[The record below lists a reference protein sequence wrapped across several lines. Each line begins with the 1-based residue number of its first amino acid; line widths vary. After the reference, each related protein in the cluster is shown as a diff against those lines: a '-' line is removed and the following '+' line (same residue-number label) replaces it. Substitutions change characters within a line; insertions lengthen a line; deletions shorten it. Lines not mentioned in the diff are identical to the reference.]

1 MSVLSS
7 LTNRIFVAT
16 ALVVVVTLAVTIYRV
31 TNAVTARAEAD
42 LQRGLNE
49 AAALVD
55 QYSRRQFADFLVK
68 SSLIASLP
76 KLIGAA
82 ATGDSPTVRP
92 IADEYHRMAA
102 ADVFVVVGPTGDV
115 LANVGQI
122 RPGAEELVRIVR
134 DGRQRPDG
142 SSFQL
147 VRDGLIHAVALPLES
162 GTVGTLVVGYSFGAD
177 FARQIKTVT
186 NSDIALVAGS
196 TVVASTLH
204 PALTADLPVSAGDSG
219 IFTRRLGAEEF
230 IGRAQPLGGAGD
242 PRALVLQSRTEHL
255 RFLSALR
262 WQVALAGLA
271 AVGLATVVAYGV
283 ARTVTRPVHAL
294 TATMREI
301 AATGDLSRPI
311 PAGGRW
317 DDEDARVLGATFA
330 QLAGALDRFRRE
342 AAQRER
348 LSSLGRLSAVVAHEI
363 RNPLM
368 IIKSSV
374 RSLRREG
381 PPDVIEAATS
391 IDEEVRRLD
400 KVITGVLDFAS
411 PIRFH
416 LTDADLSEI
425 CRDAAA
431 AASVEGDAVPV
442 TLDVPRES
450 VSIVTDVDRL
460 RAVLVN
466 VLANAQQ
473 AIAAR
478 QPRPPGRIVL
488 TLAVSPGWRRIS
500 ITDNG
505 CGIAAADLPRLFELF
520 FTTRPTG
527 SGLGLAIARNI
538 VEGLGGSIAIESRPN
553 AGTRVSMDLPDM
565 PPPPTKPT
573 KSTRST

>member
-1 MSVLSS
+1 MSLLSS

-31 TNAVTARAEAD
+31 TIAVSVRAEAD

-55 QYSRRQFADFLVK
+55 QYSRSQFADFLVK
-68 SSLIASLP
+68 SSLIATLP
-76 KLIGAA
+76 KLGGAA
-82 ATGDSPTVRP
+82 ATEDSPTVQP
-92 IADEYHRMAA
+92 IADEYQRMAA
-102 ADVFVVVGPTGDV
+102 ADVFVVIGRAGQV
-115 LANVGQI
+115 LANVGPI
-122 RPGAEELVRIVR
+122 RPGAEELARIIR

-147 VRDGLIHAVALPLES
+147 VQDGLIHAVALPLES

-186 NSDIALVAGS
+186 NSDIALVAGT
-196 TVVASTLH
+196 TVVASTLD
-204 PALTADLPVSAGDSG
+204 PARTADLPVAAGDAG
-219 IFTRRLGAEEF
+219 IFTRRLGGEEF
-230 IGRAQPLGGAGD
+230 IGRAQPLGTVGD

-255 RFLSALR
+255 RFLTALR

-301 AATGDLSRPI
+301 AATGDLSRPL

-374 RSLRREG
+374 RALRRDG
-381 PPDVIEAATS
+381 PPDVIEAADS

-400 KVITGVLDFAS
+400 KVITGVLDFAR

-416 LTDADLSEI
+416 LATAELSEI

-442 TLDVPRES
+442 TLELPHEPVP
-450 VSIVTDVDRL
+450 IVTDVDRL

-473 AIAAR
+473 AIGAR
-478 QPRPPGRIVL
+478 KPRAPGRIVL
-488 TLAVSPGWRRIS
+488 SVSFSPGWRRIAIS
-500 ITDNG
+500 DNG

-527 SGLGLAIARNI
+527 SGLGLPIARNI
-538 VEGLGGSIAIESRPN
+538 VEGLGGTIAIDSRPDT
-553 AGTRVSMDLPDM
+553 GTRVSMNLPEM
-565 PPPPTKPT
+565 PPAAA
-573 KSTRST
+573 RST

>member
-1 MSVLSS
+1 MSLLSS

-16 ALVVVVTLAVTIYRV
+16 ALVVVVTLTVTIYRV
-31 TNAVTARAEAD
+31 TIAVTARAEAD

-68 SSLIASLP
+68 SALIATLP
-76 KLIGAA
+76 KLGGAA
-82 ATGDSPTVRP
+82 ATDDAPTVRP
-92 IADEYHRMAA
+92 IADEYQRMAA
-102 ADVFVVVGPTGDV
+102 ADVFVVMGKTGEV
-115 LANVGQI
+115 LANVGPI
-122 RPGAEELVRIVR
+122 RPGKGELARIIS

-147 VRDGLIHAVALPLES
+147 VQDGLIHAVALPLES

-196 TVVASTLH
+196 TVVASTLD
-204 PALTADLPVSAGDSG
+204 PTQTADLPVAATDSG
-219 IFTRRLGAEEF
+219 IFTRRLGGEEF
-230 IGRAQPLGGAGD
+230 IGRAQPLGGDAD

-255 RFLSALR
+255 RFLTALR

-271 AVGLATVVAYGV
+271 AVGLATIIAYGV

-301 AATGDLSRPI
+301 ATTGDLSRPL

-374 RSLRREG
+374 RALRRDG
-381 PPDVIEAATS
+381 PPAVVEAADS

-400 KVITGVLDFAS
+400 KVITGVLDFAR

-416 LTDADLSEI
+416 LATADLSEI

-431 AASVEGDAVPV
+431 AAGVEGDAAPV
-442 TLDVPRES
+442 TLELPHES
-450 VSIVTDVDRL
+450 VPIVTDVDRL

-466 VLANAQQ
+466 VLTNAQQ
-473 AIAAR
+473 AVAAR
-478 QPRPPGRIVL
+478 QPPAPGRIVL
-488 TLAVSPGWRRIS
+488 SVAPSPGWRRIA

-505 CGIAAADLPRLFELF
+505 SGIPAADLPRLFELF

-527 SGLGLAIARNI
+527 SGLGLPIARNI
-538 VEGLGGSIAIESRPN
+538 VEGLGGSIAIESRPDT
-553 AGTRVSMDLPDM
+553 GTRVSMDLPEM
-565 PPPPTKPT
+565 PPAAA
-573 KSTRST
+573 RST

>member
-1 MSVLSS
+1 MNLLSS

-16 ALVVVVTLAVTIYRV
+16 ALVVVVTLTVTIYRV
-31 TNAVTARAEAD
+31 TIAVTARAEAD

-55 QYSRRQFADFLVK
+55 QYSRTQFADFLVK
-68 SSLIASLP
+68 SALIASLP
-76 KLIGAA
+76 KLGGAA
-82 ATGDSPTVRP
+82 ATEDSPTVRP
-92 IADEYHRMAA
+92 IAEEYQRMAA
-102 ADVFVVVGPTGDV
+102 ADVFVVIGKAGQV
-115 LANVGQI
+115 LANVGPI
-122 RPGAEELVRIVR
+122 RPGADELARIIK

-147 VRDGLIHAVALPLES
+147 VQDGLIHAVALPLES
-162 GTVGTLVVGYSFGAD
+162 GTVGTLVVGYSFGAE

-196 TVVASTLH
+196 TVVASTLD
-204 PALTADLPVSAGDSG
+204 PTQTPDLPVAEGDSG
-219 IFTRRLGAEEF
+219 IFTRRLGGEEF

-255 RFLSALR
+255 RFLTALR
-262 WQVALAGLA
+262 LQVALAGLA
-271 AVGLATVVAYGV
+271 AVGLATIVAYGV

-301 AATGDLSRPI
+301 ATTGDLSRPI

-374 RSLRREG
+374 RALRRDA
-381 PPDVIEAATS
+381 PPVVIETADS

-400 KVITGVLDFAS
+400 KVITGVLDFAR

-416 LTDADLSEI
+416 LATADLSEI
-425 CRDAAA
+425 CRDAAV
-431 AASVEGDAVPV
+431 AASVEGDAARV
-442 TLDVPRES
+442 TLELPDEP

-466 VLANAQQ
+466 VLTNAQQ
-473 AIAAR
+473 ALAAR
-478 QPRPPGRIVL
+478 QPRVPGRIVL
-488 TLAVSPGWRRIS
+488 SVAVSPGWRRIA
-500 ITDNG
+500 IADNG
-505 CGIAAADLPRLFELF
+505 SGIPAADLPRLFELF

-527 SGLGLAIARNI
+527 SGLGLPIARNI
-538 VEGLGGSIAIESRPN
+538 VEGLGGTIAIDSRPD
-553 AGTRVSMDLPDM
+553 AGTQVSMDLPEM
-565 PPPPTKPT
+565 PPAAA
-573 KSTRST
+573 RST

>member
-1 MSVLSS
+1 MSLLSS

-16 ALVVVVTLAVTIYRV
+16 ALVVVVTLTVTIYRV
-31 TNAVTARAEAD
+31 TIAVTSRAEAE

-49 AAALVD
+49 ATALVD
-55 QYSRRQFADFLVK
+55 QYSRSQFADFLVK
-68 SSLIASLP
+68 SALIATLP
-76 KLIGAA
+76 KLGGAA
-82 ATGDSPTVRP
+82 ATDDAPTVRP
-92 IADEYHRMAA
+92 IADEYQRMAA
-102 ADVFVVVGPTGDV
+102 ADVFVVIGKTGEV
-115 LANVGQI
+115 LANVGPI
-122 RPGAEELVRIVR
+122 RPRTEELARIIS

-147 VRDGLIHAVALPLES
+147 VQDGLIHAVALPLES

-196 TVVASTLH
+196 TVVASTLD
-204 PALTADLPVSAGDSG
+204 PTQTADLPVGAGDSG
-219 IFTRRLGAEEF
+219 IFARLLGGEEF

-262 WQVALAGLA
+262 WQVILAGLA
-271 AVGLATVVAYGV
+271 AVGLATIVAYGV

-301 AATGDLSRPI
+301 AATGDLSRPL

-374 RSLRREG
+374 RALRRDG
-381 PPDVIEAATS
+381 PPAVIEAADS

-400 KVITGVLDFAS
+400 KVITGVLDFAR

-416 LTDADLSEI
+416 LATADLSEI

-431 AASVEGDAVPV
+431 AAGVEGEAARV
-442 TLDVPRES
+442 TLELPREP
-450 VSIVTDVDRL
+450 VPIVTDVDRL

-466 VLANAQQ
+466 VLTNAQQ
-473 AIAAR
+473 AVAAR
-478 QPRPPGRIVL
+478 QPAAPGRIVL
-488 TLAVSPGWRRIS
+488 SAATSPGWRRIA

-505 CGIAAADLPRLFELF
+505 CGIPAADLPRLFELF
-520 FTTRPTG
+520 FTTRATG
-527 SGLGLAIARNI
+527 SGLGLPIARNI
-538 VEGLGGSIAIESRPN
+538 VEGLGGTIAIESRPET
-553 AGTRVSMDLPDM
+553 GTRVSVDLPEM
-565 PPPPTKPT
+565 PPAAA
-573 KSTRST
+573 RST